1 MTYLTII
8 LSSIEYGSSKPTR
21 KPSSSHPTSRP
32 SFKSPTVSPTSSIPT
47 MFVSSIPTI
56 SPSLYSPVP
65 ATIQRIFINIEDE
78 SPNRYFSAN
87 HYHNVQFLAE
97 YVDRAVENGIQVG
110 VFTTRQDWL
119 GIMVDKVS
127 HSPRSL
133 STRTDYYRYPTSNS
147 SYVEY
152 NPFYK
157 LPLWLPKYDQ
167 QNNMVSSLPSP
178 YSLSSSS

>member
-1 MTYLTII
+1 MTFLLLPRLFLTYLTII
-8 LSSIEYGSSKPTR
+8 FTSIAYGSSKPSR

-47 MFVSSIPTI
+47 MFVSSIPTS
-56 SPSLYSPVP
+56 SPSLYTPVP
-65 ATIQRIFINIEDE
+65 ATVQRIFINLEDE

-87 HYHNVQFLAE
+87 HYLNVQFLAE

-167 QNNMVSSLPSP
+167 QYNMVSE
-178 YSLSSSS
+178 